1 MTILFDDVNVFYN
14 HSDPVSSFIAP
25 RFSRPPKKI
34 TFNRHL
40 KCKI

>member
-25 RFSRPPKKI
+25 RFSRPPKKNYLQPS
-34 TFNRHL
+34 F
-40 KCKI
+40 KM